1 MQSENVNELA
11 AALAKAQAAIDNAK
25 KNKKNPH
32 LGNHYADLASV
43 RDAITK
49 PLASQGIAVVQTFAT
64 APEKSVTVETT
75 LMHSSGQWVRS
86 SLTMPVPE
94 GGKQNPAQVLGSVI
108 SYARRYALS
117 AIVNISADDDDDAAA
132 VPVAPASAQQ
142 VKSDDGIARAKA
154 AIAGAKTQA
163 ELEAI
168 GAKLQKSDKAVRD
181 AVMGDYAEK
190 LSALSKA
197 A

>member
-1 MQSENVNELA
+1 MQSEQVNELA
-11 AALAKAQAAIDNAK
+11 AALAKAQSAIDNAK
-25 KNKKNPH
+25 KNRKNPH

-49 PLASQGIAVVQTFAT
+49 PLAANGLAVVQTFA
-64 APEKSVTVETT
+64 ASAEKSVTVETT
-75 LMHSSGQWVRS
+75 LLHSSGQWVRS

-117 AIVNISADDDDDAAA
+117 AIVNISADDDDDASS
-132 VPVAPASAQQ
+132 VSAPAAAAPAP
-142 VKSDDGIARAKA
+142 DERIANART
-154 AIAGAKTQA
+154 AIMEARSQA

-181 AVMGDYAEK
+181 AVMGVYAEK
-190 LSALSKA
+190 LSALGKGSP
-197 A
+197 